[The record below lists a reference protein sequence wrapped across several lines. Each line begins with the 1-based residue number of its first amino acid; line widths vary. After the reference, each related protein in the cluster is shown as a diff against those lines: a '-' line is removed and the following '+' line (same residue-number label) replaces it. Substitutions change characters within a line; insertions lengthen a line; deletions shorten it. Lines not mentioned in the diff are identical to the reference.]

1 VAPDLASLESIR
13 GIGEKRAKQ
22 LGQLG
27 IFTPEDLL
35 EYLPRDYMDYSHV
48 TAVRDAQDGGFCA
61 LKMEIISGASLY
73 AVQGMKIVT
82 ARARDESGEIRLTWF
97 NQPYRRT
104 QVKAGDPWYA
114 CGRVSRKKGVALL
127 NPMLS
132 RELPGILPVY
142 PSVKGVSQRTMRDAV
157 ASLLK
162 TAWDAIPETMPMS
175 LLAEH
180 TLVSRKIALRHA
192 HFPANTEML
201 QVARQRLRF
210 EQALLY
216 QLAVHE
222 QIRERKSGAGIAFDV
237 HGLRERFLKKLSFS
251 LTNAQCRVLDDL
263 DADMQSP
270 YPMNRLLQG
279 DVGSGKTVVAL
290 YALSVAAANG
300 YQGALLAP
308 TEILAQQ
315 HFEQVQALFG
325 DAAVLVTGSMRRDP
339 RERALARIADGTAFC
354 IVGTHALMQG
364 DIQFYRLGLVVTDEQ
379 HRFGVRQRARMEEK
393 GIRPDVLVMSAT
405 PIPRTLALLLFGDL
419 ELSVLDEMPPGRK
432 PVMTRLVPEE
442 KRAGLYTYLEEQ
454 AKAGVQ
460 SFVVC
465 PFIDEPETLDGRCVS
480 AEVKEL
486 QGQMPNA
493 RVAALHGRM
502 PEAQKQKTVQAF
514 RDGEIDVLVSTTL
527 IEVGVHVPKA
537 CIMVIENAERFGL
550 AQLHQLRGRVGRG
563 EAQSYCFLMSSSI
576 SENAQQRLKALTESN
591 DGFQIAEMDLRMRGA
606 GDFIGIRQHGESA
619 LTFDE
624 DLLQKTRRAAEVIV
638 NEPNAEHEA
647 LLARAAHKFGAGL
660 RQIAMN

>member
-1 VAPDLASLESIR
+1 
-13 GIGEKRAKQ
+13 
-22 LGQLG
+22 
-27 IFTPEDLL
+27 
-35 EYLPRDYMDYSHV
+35 
-48 TAVRDAQDGGFCA
+48 
-61 LKMEIISGASLY
+61 
-73 AVQGMKIVT
+73 
-82 ARARDESGEIRLTWF
+82 
-97 NQPYRRT
+97 
-104 QVKAGDPWYA
+104 
-114 CGRVSRKKGVALL
+114 
-127 NPMLS
+127 
-132 RELPGILPVY
+132 
-142 PSVKGVSQRTMRDAV
+142 
-157 ASLLK
+157 
-162 TAWDAIPETMPMS
+162 
-175 LLAEH
+175 
-180 TLVSRKIALRHA
+180 
-192 HFPANTEML
+192 
-201 QVARQRLRF
+201 
-210 EQALLY
+210 
-216 QLAVHE
+216 
-222 QIRERKSGAGIAFDV
+222 
-237 HGLRERFLKKLSFS
+237 
-251 LTNAQCRVLDDL
+251 
-263 DADMQSP
+263 
-270 YPMNRLLQG
+270 
-279 DVGSGKTVVAL
+279 
-290 YALSVAAANG
+290 
-300 YQGALLAP
+300 
-308 TEILAQQ
+308 
-315 HFEQVQALFG
+315 
-325 DAAVLVTGSMRRDP
+325 
-339 RERALARIADGTAFC
+339 
-354 IVGTHALMQG
+354 
-364 DIQFYRLGLVVTDEQ
+364 
-379 HRFGVRQRARMEEK
+379 
-393 GIRPDVLVMSAT
+393 
-405 PIPRTLALLLFGDL
+405 
-419 ELSVLDEMPPGRK
+419 
-432 PVMTRLVPEE
+432 VMTRLVPEE

>member
-1 VAPDLASLESIR
+1 MATDLASLESIR
-13 GIGEKRAKQ
+13 GIGEKRARQ

-27 IFTPEDLL
+27 ILTPEDLI
-35 EYLPRDYMDYSHV
+35 EYLPRDYLDYSHV
-48 TAVRDAQDGGFCA
+48 TAVRDALDGGFCA
-61 LKMEIISGASLY
+61 LKVEIIGGASFY

-82 ARARDESGEIRLTWF
+82 AKARDESGEIRLTWF

-104 QVKAGDPWYA
+104 QLKAGDQWYA
-114 CGRVSRKKGVALL
+114 CGRVSLKKGAALL

-142 PSVKGVSQRTMRDAV
+142 HSVKGVSQRTVRDAV
-157 ASLLK
+157 SSLLK
-162 TAWDAIPETMPMS
+162 SSWDTIAETLPMT
-175 LLAEH
+175 LLSEH

-192 HFPANTEML
+192 HFPANVEML

-216 QLAVHE
+216 QLAVSE
-222 QIRERKSGAGIAFDV
+222 QIRERKAGAGIAFDTS
-237 HGLRERFLKKLSFS
+237 GLRERFLKKIPFL
-251 LTNAQCRVLDDL
+251 LTKAQCRALDEL
-263 DADMQSP
+263 DADMQNS

-290 YALSVAAANG
+290 YALSIAAANG

-315 HFEQVQALFG
+315 HFEQVRALFG
-325 DAAVLVTGSMRRDP
+325 EAAVLVTGSMRKDS

-354 IVGTHALMQG
+354 IVGTHALMQSAL
-364 DIQFYRLGLVVTDEQ
+364 QFYKLGLVVTDEQ

-393 GIRPDVLVMSAT
+393 GLRPDVLVMSAT

-432 PVMTRLVPEE
+432 PVQTSLVPES
-442 KRAGLYTYLEEQ
+442 KRQGLYTYLEKQ
-454 AKAGVQ
+454 AQAGVQ

-465 PFIDEPETLDGRCVS
+465 PFIDEPETLDGRCVT
-480 AEVKEL
+480 AETREL
-486 QGQMPNA
+486 QQQMPNA

-502 PEAQKQKTVQAF
+502 PDAQKQMIIQAF
-514 RDGEIDVLVSTTL
+514 RNGEIDVLVSTTL
-527 IEVGVHVPKA
+527 IEVGVHVPRA
-537 CIMVIENAERFGL
+537 CIMVVENAERFGL

-563 EAQSYCFLMSSSI
+563 ETQSYCFLMSSS
-576 SENAQQRLKALTESN
+576 NAETAQMRLKALTESN
-591 DGFQIAEMDLRMRGA
+591 DGFQIAEMDLRLRGA
-606 GDFIGIRQHGESA
+606 GDFIGIRQHGEST
-619 LTFDE
+619 LSFDE
-624 DLLQKTRRAAEVIV
+624 ELLQKTRRAAQTIV
-638 NEPNAEHEA
+638 SEPSAENQA
-647 LLARAAHKFGAGL
+647 LVALANRQFGGRL